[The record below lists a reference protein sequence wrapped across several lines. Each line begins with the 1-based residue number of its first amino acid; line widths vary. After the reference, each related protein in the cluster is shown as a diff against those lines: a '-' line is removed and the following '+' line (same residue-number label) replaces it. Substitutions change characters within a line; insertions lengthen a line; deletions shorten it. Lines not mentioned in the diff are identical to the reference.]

1 MKMTR
6 EYGEGQNIITAY
18 GGGGV
23 QVNQV
28 AHHESVVVLPDQL
41 IPQWPVSRVDDLK
54 LEALEP
60 VLALSPEIVLLGTG
74 PTLRWP
80 PREVLYA
87 IRAQGIGLEVMDT
100 SAACRTYNIVMGE
113 GRRVAAVLLIPG

>member
-28 AHHESVVVLPDQL
+28 PHHESLVVLPDQL
-41 IPQWPVSRVDDLK
+41 IPRWPVAQVEDLQP
-54 LEALEP
+54 EVFEP
-60 VLALSPEIVLLGTG
+60 VLALQPEIVLLGTG
-74 PTLRWP
+74 PVLRWP
-80 PREVLYA
+80 PRDVL
-87 IRAQGIGLEVMDT
+87 RALRDRGVGLEVMDT
-100 SAACRTYNIVMGE
+100 SAACRTYNIIMGE
-113 GRRVAAVLLIPG
+113 GRRVAAALLIPN